1 MPMNMMYRNPS
12 ASAPNQMEMQ
22 RPPMRGLPLNQPP
35 NMGQSPA
42 GGPPFMGAP
51 SGPTPTINPSGAQMP
66 QMPQGMQPGM
76 GQPNPNALRMAAM
89 LARRPMQY

>member
-1 MPMNMMYRNPS
+1 MPLNMMYRNPS

-51 SGPTPTINPSGAQMP
+51 SGPTPTMNPSGAQML
-66 QMPQGMQPGM
+66 QGMRQQADPR
-76 GQPNPNALRMAAM
+76 QIAAM

>member
-51 SGPTPTINPSGAQMP
+51 SGPTPTMNPSGAQMP
-66 QMPQGMQPGM
+66 QGMRQQADPR
-76 GQPNPNALRMAAM
+76 QIAAM

>member
-22 RPPMRGLPLNQPP
+22 RPPMRGLPLNQPL

-51 SGPTPTINPSGAQMP
+51 SGPIPTMNPSGAQMP
-66 QMPQGMQPGM
+66 QMPQGMQPIM

>member
-22 RPPMRGLPLNQPP
+22 RPPVRGLPLNQPP

-51 SGPTPTINPSGAQMP
+51 SGPTMNPSGAQMP
-66 QMPQGMQPGM
+66 QGMQQGM

-89 LARRPMQY
+89 LARRLMQY